1 MFVALA
7 AAGAQQP
14 QNTQRPAQSG
24 TVARPGYAGP
34 QVRIPGIFVTPI
46 ANAPFSATVN
56 IISHQKLP
64 DGTEH
69 VVTTVNHVARTSSG
83 IIYNERRQL
92 VPAGFK
98 GLPRLLSGHIYNPS
112 NHLSV
117 FLDPMTRLARESI
130 LPGPPAITLGPTGPG
145 PKRPGLVETDLGS
158 QNMNGVEL
166 TGLRQ
171 EHTIPAENS
180 GTGKPIVITDDFW
193 YAPDLK
199 VYLIIRH
206 DDPRT
211 GEQMVAVSE
220 VDAHEPDATMFAV
233 PPEYKVVDETPPPPP
248 TPTPAQRP
256 NSPLDKSSPY
266 EMNTVPPAAFNT
278 RTPTTVP
285 R

>member
-1 MFVALA
+1 MTTSNPVPFTIAAMVGVLA
-7 AAGAQQP
+7 VVGAQQP
-14 QNTQRPAQSG
+14 QNAQRPGQAG
-24 TVARPGYAGP
+24 PITRPGYAGP
-34 QVRIPGIFVTPI
+34 QVRIPGIFVTPMP
-46 ANAPFSATVN
+46 NAPFTATVN
-56 IISHQKLP
+56 IVSHQKLP

-98 GLPRLLSGHIYNPS
+98 GTPRLLSGHIYNPS

-117 FLDPMTRLARESI
+117 FLDPMTHLARETI
-130 LPGPPAITLGPTGPG
+130 LPGPPAITPGPTGPG
-145 PKRPGLVETDLGS
+145 PKRPGLIESDLGS

-171 EHTIPAENS
+171 ERTIPAENS

-193 YAPDLK
+193 YAPQLY

-220 VDAHEPDATMFAV
+220 VDRHEPDATLFAV
-233 PPEYKVVDETPPPPP
+233 PADYKVVDETPP
-248 TPTPAQRP
+248 TQGVGA
-256 NSPLDKSSPY
+256 K
-266 EMNTVPPAAFNT
+266 
-278 RTPTTVP
+278 
-285 R
+285 